1 MINFVRRCESFRVVC
16 QLAALALGAE
26 LLTSMPARA
35 DDSVSKAAQN
45 TDCSK
50 YDQYRLRGSEAPFI
64 TICDTLSPEM
74 GGLRRTM
81 YASGWLMQDYGSVT
95 EQYDLRNADSSA
107 RQAYA
112 GQRPTF
118 IGSNNFIL
126 TYDLSRAG
134 FFGPNAQ
141 FGMQVQW
148 YQNSYVNNGLRATY
162 VKQLSIEQEFDEHRV
177 RFEYGIF
184 NLNSKFYGSVLGT
197 SSAASALGPSS
208 SLLNEVGMADFKPGP
223 AFDIRLYS
231 PSMRFYNH
239 FGISRSLSPDGFLV
253 DSRYNHTGL
262 NLSGIPGARVLIVDE
277 VGYRLYP
284 KANQLALWLRA
295 GAVYNTSYYFN
306 YRDGKPTVGNQAYY
320 LAFTKQYTQ
329 TDADNPVRGL
339 YTDVKVDQAPADHN
353 TYDKD
358 FLFSLYSIG
367 PFAHRPNDMVTFGY
381 QYKWVSEW
389 ARLHT
394 IIKSEITPIHN
405 SSSLSLSYA
414 MHLHRGVYWT
424 NSLSYTNHPVFA
436 PAHPGVL
443 VLGSTVYLSF

>member
-1 MINFVRRCESFRVVC
+1 
-16 QLAALALGAE
+16 
-26 LLTSMPARA
+26 
-35 DDSVSKAAQN
+35 
-45 TDCSK
+45 
-50 YDQYRLRGSEAPFI
+50 
-64 TICDTLSPEM
+64 
-74 GGLRRTM
+74 
-81 YASGWLMQDYGSVT
+81 
-95 EQYDLRNADSSA
+95 
-107 RQAYA
+107 
-112 GQRPTF
+112 
-118 IGSNNFIL
+118 
-126 TYDLSRAG
+126 
-134 FFGPNAQ
+134 
-141 FGMQVQW
+141 
-148 YQNSYVNNGLRATY
+148 
-162 VKQLSIEQEFDEHRV
+162 
-177 RFEYGIF
+177 
-184 NLNSKFYGSVLGT
+184 
-197 SSAASALGPSS
+197 
-208 SLLNEVGMADFKPGP
+208 
-223 AFDIRLYS
+223 
-231 PSMRFYNH
+231 
-239 FGISRSLSPDGFLV
+239 
-253 DSRYNHTGL
+253 
-262 NLSGIPGARVLIVDE
+262 
-277 VGYRLYP
+277 
-284 KANQLALWLRA
+284 
-295 GAVYNTSYYFN
+295 
-306 YRDGKPTVGNQAYY
+306 